1 MARTIP
7 EIEAL
12 YLQEILVW
20 VPDNRFSY
28 YIETAKLSNDTGAD
42 VEIDEIIGMPI
53 YKNSGDYDLV
63 LNAGVANVNAI
74 VVGVTD
80 GAPNN
85 PAIADGEESE
95 FEYFI
100 LVRGPA
106 QIVEERISLVD
117 PAGTTYT
124 AATLKTGLADEGIK
138 LMNLPPETTSIT
150 P

>member
-7 EIEAL
+7 EVEAL

-28 YIETAKLSNDTGAD
+28 HIETAKIKNDTGAER
-42 VEIDEIIGMPI
+42 EIAEIIGMPI
-53 YKNSGDYDLV
+53 YKNGGEYDLV

-85 PAIADGEESE
+85 PTIASASLSE

-100 LVRGPA
+100 LVKGPA
-106 QIVEERISLVD
+106 QIVEERIALAD

-138 LMNLPPETTSIT
+138 LMNLPPETTTIT